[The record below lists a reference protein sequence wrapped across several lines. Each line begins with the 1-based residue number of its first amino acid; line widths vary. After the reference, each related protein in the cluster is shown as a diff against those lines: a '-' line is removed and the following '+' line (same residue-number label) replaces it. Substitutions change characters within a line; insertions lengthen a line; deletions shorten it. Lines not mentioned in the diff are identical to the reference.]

1 MEMDRRNN
9 RYNIQYL
16 TTGKERLVTPVKREE
31 RKYRF
36 YFLPQS
42 KLFIL
47 NNTRSITVFT
57 LYEDILINKKTK
69 HGVSSQIHHRRHQAF
84 QL

>member
-16 TTGKERLVTPVKREE
+16 TTGKERLVTPVKRKK

-47 NNTRSITVFT
+47 NNTRSIIVST
-57 LYEDILINKKTK
+57 LYEDILINKK
-69 HGVSSQIHHRRHQAF
+69 
-84 QL
+84 